1 MHRLTVALILSCLFF
16 ITNGSFCQ
24 SPKARLLD
32 KVEII
37 RDRWG
42 INHIYAQNEHDLFYA
57 QGYCA
62 AQDRLFQLEMWRRQ
76 ATGTVAELL
85 GPAEIK
91 RDQGARL
98 FRFRV
103 ANRAELDAELNHY
116 HPRGAIIV
124 RAFVEGIN
132 AYITEIRKTPEK
144 LPFEFKVLKTEP
156 GLWTPEIVISRHQG
170 LLSNVRDELNNGRL
184 VHLLGADKLRELQW
198 FHPKMADAEP
208 DLTLRVPGE
217 QLMQPILELYDAF
230 RLPLKFTSPP
240 SPLSFTRRGGDAK
253 GDLINSDKSPS
264 HRGNFPNPS
273 PPLLHKERGVGGE
286 VEVEDWFDTE
296 KTMVGSNNW
305 IIDGRHSVSGYPM
318 LANDPHRAQS
328 APSLRYW
335 VHLHAP
341 GGAAS
346 GGPSHGWNV
355 VGAGEPT
362 LPGVSI
368 GHNDHGA
375 WGLTI
380 FETDNE
386 DLYVYEIN
394 PKNPNQYKY
403 GPTGRQGRWETMR
416 VVRETIPVKGS
427 EPVTVELKYT
437 RHGPVTF
444 EDAKNNRAYAVRAGW
459 LERGCSP
466 YLASLRMNQARN
478 WTEFRQACT
487 QSRIPGENMIWADRK
502 GNIGWQ
508 AVGLSPIRPSSAGR
522 AWTGLVPVPG
532 DGRFEWGGYLPIEKL
547 PHKVNPPEGFVVTAN
562 NNLTPADFPNRNRNA
577 GAGVGWVWAGPSRA
591 HRIEEVLT
599 NGQRKTLTDFTR
611 LQTDYLALPA
621 RRLVPLLEPLV
632 AEDTQTEQASSLLR
646 KWNFQLEPGS
656 VAASIYVAWETQLR
670 QTLYQAMVPESA
682 RPYLRSLPTKRV
694 LDWLSSPIILVSG
707 TNGQPAR
714 LMDRD
719 SLLLTCL
726 TRAVADLTKRLGPD
740 PDEWQ
745 YGQRANKHIT
755 ITHPLSALVS
765 EEQRK
770 RINLGPIPRGGY
782 AETVNN
788 TGNNLNQ
795 EHGASFRI
803 VVDTEDWDRTL
814 GINSPGQSGNPDSP
828 HYRDLFEL
836 WGQNT
841 YFPVYFSR
849 DKVKAV
855 AEGTQILK

>member
-1 MHRLTVALILSCLFF
+1 MRRLTVALILSCLFF
-16 ITNGSFCQ
+16 IINCSFCQ
-24 SPKARLLD
+24 SPKTRLID

-103 ANRAELDAELNHY
+103 ANRAALDAELNHY
-116 HPRGAIIV
+116 HPRGATIV

-132 AYITEIRKTPEK
+132 AYITKIKKTPEK

-198 FHPKMADAEP
+198 FHPKTNDAEP

-230 RLPLKFTSPP
+230 RLPLKFKPEQ
-240 SPLSFTRRGGDAK
+240 
-253 GDLINSDKSPS
+253 DLLRASAT
-264 HRGNFPNPS
+264 
-273 PPLLHKERGVGGE
+273 E
-286 VEVEDWFDTE
+286 VENWFDTE

-328 APSLRYW
+328 TPSLRYW
-335 VHLHAP
+335 VHLH
-341 GGAAS
+341 GA
-346 GGPSHGWNV
+346 GWNV

-362 LPGVSI
+362 LPGVSV
-368 GHNDHGA
+368 GHNEHGA

-403 GPTGRQGRWETMR
+403 GPTGRQSRWETMR
-416 VVRETIPVKGS
+416 VIRETIPVKGS

-444 EDAKNNRAYAVRAGW
+444 EDAKNGRAYAVRAGW

-478 WTEFRQACT
+478 WTEFRQACI

-508 AVGLSPIRPSSAGR
+508 AVGLSPIRPTSAGR
-522 AWTGLVPVPG
+522 PWTGLVPIPG

-547 PHKVNPPEGFVVTAN
+547 PHKVNPPEGYVVTAN
-562 NNLTPADFPNRNRNA
+562 NNLIEPAPADRSNRPTDFPNRSA
-577 GAGVGWVWAGPSRA
+577 IGWVWSGPSRA

-632 AEDTQTEQASSLLR
+632 AEDTPTEQASSLLR

-670 QTLYQAMVPESA
+670 QALYQVMVPESA
-682 RPYLRSLPTKRV
+682 QPYLRSLPTKRV
-694 LDWLSSPIILVSG
+694 LDWLTSPVILVSG
-707 TNGQPAR
+707 SQGQPTR

-726 TRAVADLTKRLGPD
+726 TRAVTDLTKRLGPD
-740 PDEWQ
+740 LDEWQ
-745 YGQRANKHIT
+745 YGQRTNKHIT
-755 ITHPLSALVS
+755 LTHPLSALVS

-788 TGNNLNQ
+788 TGNSLNQ

-814 GINSPGQSGNPDSP
+814 GINSPGQSGDPDNP

-836 WGQNT
+836 WGQNG

-849 DKVKAV
+849 EKVKAV
-855 AEGTQILK
+855 AETVQILK